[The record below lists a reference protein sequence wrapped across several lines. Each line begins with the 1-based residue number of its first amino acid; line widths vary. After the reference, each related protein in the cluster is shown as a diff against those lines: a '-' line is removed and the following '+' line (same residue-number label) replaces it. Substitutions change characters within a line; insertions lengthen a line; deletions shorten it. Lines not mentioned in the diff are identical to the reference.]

1 VPPSLEILDD
11 AAAFL
16 AVAEDHLA
24 RDPVLSTVVASVAH
38 GEARTGS
45 RAPEAT
51 GATGATGASAAPPH
65 WYAVV
70 RDAAGAVVGVAMRT
84 APFEPHPLF
93 VLPMPDEAAVAL
105 ARLLHARDEN
115 VVGVN
120 GALPA
125 ARVLAEE
132 TARLTGRSVEVT
144 MRTRLFELRSV
155 LPPARQRPPGVL
167 RLADEDDAEL
177 VVDWFRAF
185 HTEADEQAG
194 RASGHDPR
202 AAAPGLV
209 LQRLRAGLV
218 HLWEHDGERVH
229 LTARNATSYGA
240 ARIGPVF
247 TPREHRGRG
256 YAGAAVALVSQQVL
270 DAGAR
275 PCLFTDQANPVSNR
289 LYEGLGYRPVADMAD
304 VRVVAVGGRP

>member
-1 VPPSLEILDD
+1 VATSLEILDD

-16 AVAEDHLA
+16 AVADEHLGK
-24 RDPVLSTVVASVAH
+24 DPVLSTVVASVAH
-38 GEARTGS
+38 GEARLGS
-45 RAPEAT
+45 RATQE
-51 GATGATGASAAPPH
+51 SERPH
-65 WYAVV
+65 WYVVV
-70 RDAAGAVVGVAMRT
+70 RDAAEAVVGVAMRT

-105 ARLLHARDEN
+105 ARLLHGRGEH
-115 VVGVN
+115 VTGVN

-132 TARLTGRSVEVT
+132 TARLTGGSVEVA
-144 MRTRLFELRSV
+144 RGTRLFELRTV
-155 LPPARQRPPGVL
+155 PTPARQQPAGVL
-167 RLADEDDAEL
+167 RVAAEDDAEL
-177 VVDWFRAF
+177 VVDWFAAF
-185 HTEADEQAG
+185 HREADEQAG
-194 RASGHDPR
+194 RPSGHD
-202 AAAPGLV
+202 APGADADLV
-209 LQRLRAGLV
+209 LQRIRAGLV
-218 HLWEHDGERVH
+218 HLWERDGERVH
-229 LTARNATSYGA
+229 LTARSATSYGA

-256 YAGAAVALVSQQVL
+256 YAGATVALVSQQVL